1 MTEDPY
7 ARVFNKLMNIQNL
20 KEFVVQA
27 SQYVEFREEEVK
39 KFIPPTHSQKLRL
52 SWSMKQPNSI
62 LSYLDKDFR
71 FLKHYHEL
79 LETEFPQKANQFR
92 SEMHNFYKH
101 TVIKKE
107 KFD

>member
-1 MTEDPY
+1 
-7 ARVFNKLMNIQNL
+7 
-20 KEFVVQA
+20 
-27 SQYVEFREEEVK
+27 
-39 KFIPPTHSQKLRL
+39 
-52 SWSMKQPNSI
+52 MKQPNSI

-79 LETEFPQKANQFR
+79 LETEFPNKANQFR
-92 SEMHNFYKH
+92 SEMHNFYKR